1 MKRPSHPISSP
12 LPERRRRKQISHTTN
27 AAWRNPN
34 PNLNLIYQ
42 KLLEEIDPTLSG
54 LRRDARGGKEEGPN
68 GGGDEIRW
76 WARGR
81 RLRVALVATR
91 GQSGRGNI
99 KRCFKFQLQSIAFV
113 CFSWQM
119 SLLCMFVRSFP
130 FGHYVQLSE
139 VHWTLFDKCIE
150 QFVPNHG

>member
-1 MKRPSHPISSP
+1 M
-12 LPERRRRKQISHTTN
+12 PEVGREGDQTV
-27 AAWRNPN
+27 
-34 PNLNLIYQ
+34 
-42 KLLEEIDPTLSG
+42 EE
-54 LRRDARGGKEEGPN
+54 ARS
-68 GGGDEIRW
+68 GGGQEGGAPVGD
-76 WARGR
+76 A
-81 RLRVALVATR
+81 